1 MNQILYIKQDDE
13 NHSQKRKKK
22 SLNRFLKLQF
32 IFSFI
37 FASLAIFF
45 YFFFQ
50 NKSNE
55 NEKISKK
62 LIAQYN
68 IASLYQSNE
77 LNTSSDNITPLEN
90 KQFQVQSQNQFQV
103 IGLIE
108 IPKIHLTY
116 PILGSLSDELLKI
129 SPCKFYGPN
138 PNEIGNLCIAG
149 HNYDNYQFFSKLNQL
164 KENDT
169 ISIYDLKK
177 EKIDYFIYQSYE
189 ISSDDLS
196 CTNQE
201 TNGFREITLVTCNNF
216 SGKRLIVKAKEKV
229 V

>member
-1 MNQILYIKQDDE
+1 MFFLLFLPPLLYF
-13 NHSQKRKKK
+13 S
-22 SLNRFLKLQF
+22 
-32 IFSFI
+32 IFS
-37 FASLAIFF
+37 
-45 YFFFQ
+45 FQ

-177 EKIDYFIYQSYE
+177 K
-189 ISSDDLS
+189 
-196 CTNQE
+196 
-201 TNGFREITLVTCNNF
+201 
-216 SGKRLIVKAKEKV
+216 K
-229 V
+229 